1 MVSFI
6 GKAGVG
12 NGGVS
17 REFYADCDF
26 QNFIRD
32 WLRNSLFQVDF
43 VIKGIREQMNNTK
56 SQNKKNCYCKTLH
69 SIKKFLKMT
78 VINVMFKSTIWKF
91 EAFHNKWNFFK
102 LLLISHSLFV
112 TADFSFVEKSYV
124 QKVLRT
130 TVCGIISTNSFLQEK
145 SYDKDSWYK
154 IYKICK
160 VHMSLFVPFIS

>member
-1 MVSFI
+1 
-6 GKAGVG
+6 
-12 NGGVS
+12 
-17 REFYADCDF
+17 
-26 QNFIRD
+26 
-32 WLRNSLFQVDF
+32 
-43 VIKGIREQMNNTK
+43 MNNTK
-56 SQNKKNCYCKTLH
+56 SQNKKNCYCKTLY

-78 VINVMFKSTIWKF
+78 IINVMFEVEF

-124 QKVLRT
+124 QQKVLRT
-130 TVCGIISTNSFLQEK
+130 TDCGIISTNSFLQDK

-160 VHMSLFVPFIS
+160 AHMSLFVPFIS